1 MEETWALGP
10 FTLPADPKRL
20 SSRPVKLG
28 ISVPLSFRREF
39 SARIQRF
46 SRVTQ
51 VAGNDFSC
59 GKLLSVTSLLLQDA
73 SVLLGGG
80 EVALVR
86 AKDRFSGW
94 QLIDAERVVA

>member
-20 SSRPVKLG
+20 SSRSVKLG
-28 ISVPLSFRREF
+28 ISVPLCFRCEF

-51 VAGNDFSC
+51 VAGNDFSY
-59 GKLLSVTSLLLQDA
+59 GKLLSVTSLLLQDV
-73 SVLLGGG
+73 SVAREEGNLRRRGQKTNLAAGN
-80 EVALVR
+80 
-86 AKDRFSGW
+86 
-94 QLIDAERVVA
+94 